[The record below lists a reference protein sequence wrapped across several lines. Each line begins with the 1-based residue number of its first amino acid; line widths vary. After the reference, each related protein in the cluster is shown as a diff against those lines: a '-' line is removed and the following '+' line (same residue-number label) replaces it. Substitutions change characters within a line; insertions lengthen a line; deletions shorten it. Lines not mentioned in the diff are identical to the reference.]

1 MSDEN
6 MQQSDAITTAGRR
19 KWEGEHKIEIKA
31 TAPAW
36 DSQITID
43 GKGLHDVKRIEID
56 IDCEKMQPIAKLT
69 RVLRGDIAAS
79 LKGQTDELVM
89 NALDLTA
96 AEILVVDAVLESA
109 RKAANSEQLAVQ
121 LFAIDATEEGS
132 DETVRMTLDALL
144 RDAKRYRALTDAIGD
159 ERIWVY
165 ENGFKEDQYIVGS
178 LGLEVLSEELI
189 VEQRARERALRAQ
202 QT

>member
-121 LFAIDATEEGS
+121 LFAIDA
-132 DETVRMTLDALL
+132 
-144 RDAKRYRALTDAIGD
+144 KRYRALTDAIGD

>member
-79 LKGQTDELVM
+79 LKGQTD
-89 NALDLTA
+89 DLTA